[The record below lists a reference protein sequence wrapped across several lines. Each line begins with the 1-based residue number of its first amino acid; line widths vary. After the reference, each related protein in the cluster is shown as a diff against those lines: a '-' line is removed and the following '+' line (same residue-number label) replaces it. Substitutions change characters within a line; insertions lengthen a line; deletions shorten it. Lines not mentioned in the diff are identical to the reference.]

1 MVNFMCFVESR
12 NHKMASI
19 ARYSVPYDHVGN
31 VVGNPWNDSINNLH
45 EQWFDRSLQTLG
57 F

>member
-1 MVNFMCFVESR
+1 MCFVESR

-19 ARYSVPYDHVGN
+19 ARYIVPYAAVWN